1 MIQTLNFNPIDDPKL
16 RCTCRAVS
24 CDHRMVKQ
32 WVLDNLQLM
41 RNDIKRSMIVT
52 SGGRCSSHPNEI
64 NKDLPG
70 DHQLCEAVDIACDD
84 IHFETKLKVLA
95 GRYGATRVAGGAYC
109 GFVHLSWTK
118 PERRDVPT
126 WGYGL

>member
-1 MIQTLNFNPIDDPKL
+1 MMIQTLNFNPIDDPKL

-70 DHQLCEAVDIACDD
+70 DHQLCDRRPAGLGGRSFCRRHTEGYRLPNRRRIPDD
-84 IHFETKLKVLA
+84 PRPLQCQLNQRASME
-95 GRYGATRVAGGAYC
+95 GGA
-109 GFVHLSWTK
+109 GID
-118 PERRDVPT
+118 E
-126 WGYGL
+126 